1 MTPLG
6 QLYWTLPIAGVICG
20 LSVILQEN
28 WTERS
33 GKVDLTVDEMER
45 RVARWGKV
53 KPYEQT
59 FIESRLPG
67 FEKRLYKIINRGVLE
82 NEGVEPRLRRP
93 EFHANTRV

>member
-1 MTPLG
+1 MD
-6 QLYWTLPIAGVICG
+6 V
-20 LSVILQEN
+20 
-28 WTERS
+28 
-33 GKVDLTVDEMER
+33 TVEGMEK

-82 NEGVEPRLRRP
+82 NKGVQPAIPGFTPLRGYPHRGP
-93 EFHANTRV
+93 GRTGRKFAFS